1 MHKRNK
7 NLIYQ
12 KYDEHIIKELKKLHA
27 PLKTFDNH
35 NVNFDTDKRK
45 ETIYQHIANKKHRLH
60 IVDIQQIQSILLNKE
75 CLKND
80 RNGKKNRCYIGKRK
94 KQKEKNKY
102 LKIVTAIKKNNN
114 ESITTICTVKKD
126 S

>member
-1 MHKRNK
+1 MTNFI
-7 NLIYQ
+7 NG
-12 KYDEHIIKELKKLHA
+12 KYDEHIIEELKKLPK

-35 NVNFDTDKRK
+35 DVFFDKDKRK
-45 ETIYQHIANKKHRLH
+45 ETIYEHIANKKHHLH
-60 IVDIQQIQSILLNKE
+60 LKDIQQIQSILLNKE
-75 CLKND
+75 CLRTD
-80 RNGKKNRCYIGKRK
+80 RNGKNNRCYIGKRK

-102 LKIVTAIKKNNN
+102 LKIVTSINKNKT